1 MRDSM
6 LVPAAFLP
14 LALALGGSCSV
25 PATATPQTQASA
37 EPASTATT
45 AEPASQPSVRAPLE
59 RVLAVVATPA
69 AASAGWELARIEA
82 RGDDDALRVSMDVEV
97 HGSDEGQVN
106 ASLGLLLDA
115 LRGLQG
121 ARKVDV
127 HSSQATEPTW
137 LRLSGVTVEFDAP
150 APQAGVAAAAEP
162 DLMSSIRNAAA
173 DSAVRLGS
181 VDIAKLNDDGDLRV
195 SANNPARGQRL
206 DSLRRFLSELEA
218 RHPGARVVR
227 VSFEPAWHT
236 GDGPKPDPMRFRWQ
250 IEVERG
256 T

>member
-6 LVPAAFLP
+6 LVLAAFLA
-14 LALALGGSCSV
+14 LALALGGDCSV
-25 PATATPQTQASA
+25 PATETPQTQASA
-37 EPASTATT
+37 EPASTAAT
-45 AEPASQPSVRAPLE
+45 AEPAPQASVRAPLE
-59 RVLAVVATPA
+59 RVLDVVATPA

-82 RGDDDALRVSMDVEV
+82 RRDDAALRVSMDVEV
-97 HGSDEGQVN
+97 RGSDELQVN
-106 ASLGLLLDA
+106 ANFELLLDA
-115 LRGLQG
+115 LRGLEG

-137 LRLSGVTVEFDAP
+137 LRLSGVTVEFEAP
-150 APQAGVAAAAEP
+150 APQTRVAAAAEP
-162 DLMSSIRNAAA
+162 DLMTSIRNVAA

-181 VDIAKLNDDGDLRV
+181 VDIRRLNDDGALRV
-195 SANNPARGQRL
+195 SASNPAGGRRL

-227 VSFEPAWHT
+227 VSFESAWRT
-236 GDGPKPDPMRFRWQ
+236 GEGPKPDPMGFHWQ